1 MCLDEASPDN
11 AQAALN
17 HAHNG
22 PDSSLFLQPAG
33 PLAIVQTYSAVQA
46 VPKGS
51 TFEHDQ
57 QDGTSEAE
65 IEVQIV
71 TVCCEFC
78 S

>member
-51 TFEHDQ
+51 TFEQYQ
-57 QDGTSEAE
+57 QDRTSEAE
-65 IEVQIV
+65 IEMQIV
-71 TVCCEFC
+71 AVCYELCP
-78 S
+78 